1 MNKRLTGTLVAII
14 GIAGLAGCASTGQN
28 RLQDALA
35 REATLTESYAVTAED
50 RFFSA
55 TVSGSGIPMVT
66 PHEEFYQL
74 SIPIDSEIP
83 VECFVYT
90 DALDS
95 ASTLKIL
102 LNELLAGFSKTGILR
117 IDAGTFGQLP
127 YVYQESL
134 YITEQGAAGVLKG
147 IVVPVGTST
156 LACLHDEPGYRE
168 TFRQMVG
175 GLAGSLRIADAAP
188 ENWKFQ
194 EIMVWRLRD
203 LNVGYTVN
211 SIGNTDDGEIKSVI
225 ETAVII
231 PRTAAETMTHDGYD
245 VVVEK
250 ESGELVAGRYAEAT
264 SGELTLSIDLEQI
277 PEGGYRVSGQF
288 QGKEIDSRLDP
299 ATEPVGPYFQLLE
312 LVRAANPDHGKPR
325 PLSIDA
331 YIPSASPLQT
341 LAVAAKPTGQRIGGL
356 PEYELLFAGMQA
368 TSVVDAHGQQAIT
381 LQMGPLE
388 LQLNRVYIN
397 GQI

>member
-1 MNKRLTGTLVAII
+1 
-14 GIAGLAGCASTGQN
+14 
-28 RLQDALA
+28 
-35 REATLTESYAVTAED
+35 
-50 RFFSA
+50 
-55 TVSGSGIPMVT
+55 
-66 PHEEFYQL
+66 
-74 SIPIDSEIP
+74 
-83 VECFVYT
+83 
-90 DALDS
+90 
-95 ASTLKIL
+95 
-102 LNELLAGFSKTGILR
+102 
-117 IDAGTFGQLP
+117 
-127 YVYQESL
+127 
-134 YITEQGAAGVLKG
+134 
-147 IVVPVGTST
+147 
-156 LACLHDEPGYRE
+156 
-168 TFRQMVG
+168 
-175 GLAGSLRIADAAP
+175 
-188 ENWKFQ
+188 
-194 EIMVWRLRD
+194 
-203 LNVGYTVN
+203 
-211 SIGNTDDGEIKSVI
+211 
-225 ETAVII
+225 
-231 PRTAAETMTHDGYD
+231 MTHDGYD

-368 TSVVDAHGQQAIT
+368 TSVVDAHGQQAVT